1 MDRIARID
9 LYKGSIPLIEPFVI
23 SLQTIT
29 SARNVFI
36 CIESE
41 NGLKGWGECSPYET
55 ILGETQESA
64 HAVGRML
71 APLLV
76 GRPVSA
82 VGANIRLLDATIA
95 GNSCIKSAFDMA
107 LFDLAAKEAGLPLFA
122 YLGGEN
128 HRKLRTDMTIGL
140 GEARAMADKAA
151 EFIEEGFDHIKVKL
165 GTTFDEDV
173 ARIEAIQSTVRDKA
187 VLRLDANQGWDLP
200 TATRILQHLST
211 MDLKVEWC
219 EAPIA
224 AWNIDGLAQLS
235 RISPIPVMADESLF
249 DHHDAIRHIKKEA
262 CPYFNIK
269 LAKSGGLFKARK
281 ITAIGEAA
289 GIKLQVGCF
298 SETRLG
304 MTALAHFVLAHPAI
318 IACDM
323 DSFLM
328 LKEDPV
334 EGGLHYD
341 QGGWIE
347 VTEEPGIGCELDI
360 SLF

>member
-1 MDRIARID
+1 M
-9 LYKGSIPLIEPFVI
+9 EPFVI

-29 SARNVFI
+29 SARNIFI

-41 NGLKGWGECSPYET
+41 KGLKAWGECSPYET
-55 ILGETQESA
+55 ILGETQQSA
-64 HAVGRML
+64 YAVGQML

-76 GRPVSA
+76 GRSVSA
-82 VGANIRLLDATIA
+82 VGANIRLLDTAIM
-95 GNSCIKSAFDMA
+95 GNYCIKSAFDMA
-107 LFDLAAKEAGLPLFA
+107 LYDLAAREAGLPLYAF
-122 YLGGEN
+122 LGGEN
-128 HRKLRTDMTIGL
+128 HRKIRTDMTIGL
-140 GEARAMADKAA
+140 GEAGRMAEKAA
-151 EFIEEGFDHIKVKL
+151 AFLEEGFDFIKIKL
-165 GTTFDEDV
+165 GTTFEEDV
-173 ARIEAIQSTVRDKA
+173 ERMEAIKKVVGDKA
-187 VLRLDANQGWDLP
+187 TLRLDANQGWDLP
-200 TATRILQHLST
+200 TASRILQYLPA
-211 MDLKVEWC
+211 MGMKIQWC

-224 AWNIDGLAQLS
+224 AWNIDGMAQLTRLS
-235 RISPIPVMADESLF
+235 TIPIMADESLF

-269 LAKSGGLFKARK
+269 LAKSGGMFKAQK
-281 ITAIGEAA
+281 IVAIGEAS
-289 GIKLQVGCF
+289 GINLQVGCF

-334 EGGLHYD
+334 KGGLHYE

-347 VTEEPGIGCELDI
+347 VMEEPGIGCDLEM
-360 SLF
+360 SLL